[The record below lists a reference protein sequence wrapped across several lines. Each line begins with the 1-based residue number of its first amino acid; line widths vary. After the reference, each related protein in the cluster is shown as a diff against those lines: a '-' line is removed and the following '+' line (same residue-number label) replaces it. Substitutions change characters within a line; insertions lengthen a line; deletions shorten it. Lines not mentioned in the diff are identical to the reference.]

1 MAGALGVL
9 SSWAHGP
16 GICRVLSKFW
26 CQCTYIWE
34 KYRKITCEQLMSGFH
49 QWCLSST
56 CVHLEKNTLNF
67 RGVNVVFLFFVGYN
81 LKVLPAGKHSKDD
94 IKGVGDFGSTTPK
107 KLPPFKESNF
117 LSKEGWLCS
126 WIINLKCFNSCALN
140 NLNPFSTWCFLG
152 AKISQRRQIHHL
164 GVKGPK
170 ERSAMTS
177 FRCSAPTR

>member
-1 MAGALGVL
+1 MPVESGECWDYHSPKYVNQTPAKKCAFCDLNHSPPYMAGALGVL

-26 CQCTYIWE
+26 CLCTYIWE

-56 CVHLEKNTLNF
+56 CVHLEKNMLNF

-94 IKGVGDFGSTTPK
+94 IKGVGDFGSTIPK
-107 KLPPFKESNF
+107 KLPPLKGKQFSFEGRVVVF
-117 LSKEGWLCS
+117 LNHQFEM
-126 WIINLKCFNSCALN
+126 F
-140 NLNPFSTWCFLG
+140 
-152 AKISQRRQIHHL
+152 Q
-164 GVKGPK
+164 
-170 ERSAMTS
+170 
-177 FRCSAPTR
+177 